1 MRLKPFIFL
10 ILIGTL
16 LSWIAWGFVLYS
28 VDPFLADTVA
38 FVFFYTS
45 LTAALIGTVS
55 LFLLFLYTKVLTI
68 DAPVYRVVSRSL
80 RDGSIVSL
88 LLVLGLFLQGM
99 QLLTIWNLG
108 IFAVLALLLL
118 SFYLT
123 VQGQHS

>member
-1 MRLKPFIFL
+1 MKLKPFIFL

-28 VDPFLADTVA
+28 VDPFLADTVG

-45 LTAALIGTVS
+45 LTAALIGTLS
-55 LFLLFLYTKVLTI
+55 LVLLLMYTKLFPI
-68 DAPVYRVVSRSL
+68 DIPVYRVVSRSL
-80 RDGSIVSL
+80 RDGAIVSA

-99 QLLTIWNLG
+99 QLLTIWNIG

-123 VQGQHS
+123 LQGQHS